1 MTTSHLRGL
10 TNGTQVKRT
19 TATVEIN
26 GRRVTVNADAGS
38 SGDGATLPHAIRDFR
53 RKTMISLEPLLKAE
67 KVTIIFDA
75 IGDDKVRVTSPG
87 WDDAKVILADQAL
100 EVTGMGKTL
109 VAARVQRAL
118 EFLNVELNG
127 LAAAGSGPET
137 K

>member
-1 MTTSHLRGL
+1 M
-10 TNGTQVKRT
+10 VF
-19 TATVEIN
+19 E
-26 GRRVTVNADAGS
+26 
-38 SGDGATLPHAIRDFR
+38 AIR
-53 RKTMISLEPLLKAE
+53 
-67 KVTIIFDA
+67 
-75 IGDDKVRVTSPG
+75 GDKERVTSQE

-127 LAAAGSGPET
+127 LAEAGYGPET